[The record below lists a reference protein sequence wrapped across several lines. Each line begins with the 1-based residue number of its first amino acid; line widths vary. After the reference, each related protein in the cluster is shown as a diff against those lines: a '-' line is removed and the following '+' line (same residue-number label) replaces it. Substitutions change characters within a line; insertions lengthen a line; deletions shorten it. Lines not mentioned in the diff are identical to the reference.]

1 MKIRFEKIRGKL
13 IMISLCLALLGVSGA
28 TFAWYTRSENV
39 SASRDNIEI
48 MTPYFLYLL
57 NPGTSDSLEYT
68 IGNIH
73 PSETKQT
80 VICVSNKKP
89 DDVEDESIDIARVS
103 DFTYELEFITTNNL
117 EVNYEIYELS
127 MHTLASGETAPAEA
141 VTMPEVQGVYWTKV
155 GNALSG
161 ADTSEERHMGV
172 FGTANPT
179 GVVNSGK
186 YTLYSKDSNGN
197 DLHLSYTG
205 SSYDYDYY
213 LIEIDWIDESSFENS
228 LKETDVNYVVVN
240 AMQPEPV
247 AD

>member
-1 MKIRFEKIRGKL
+1 MKTRFEKIRGNL
-13 IMISLCLALLGVSGA
+13 IVISLCLVLLAISGS

-39 SASRDNIEI
+39 SASRENIEV

-89 DDVEDESIDIARVS
+89 DDVEDDSIDIARVS

-117 EVNYEIYELS
+117 EVNYKIYELS
-127 MHTLASGETAPAEA
+127 MHELADGESAPTDS
-141 VTMPEVQGVYWTKV
+141 VTMPEVPGVYWTKV

-161 ADTSEERHMGV
+161 VDTSDERHASV
-172 FGTANPT
+172 FGTTDPV
-179 GVVNSGK
+179 GIVNSGK
-186 YTLYSKDSNGN
+186 YMLYSKDSAGN
-197 DLHLSYTG
+197 ALHLSYSG
-205 SSYDYDYY
+205 SAYDYDYY
-213 LIEIDWIDESSFENS
+213 LIEIDWIDENSFENS

-240 AMQPEPV
+240 AMQPKPV
-247 AD
+247 AE